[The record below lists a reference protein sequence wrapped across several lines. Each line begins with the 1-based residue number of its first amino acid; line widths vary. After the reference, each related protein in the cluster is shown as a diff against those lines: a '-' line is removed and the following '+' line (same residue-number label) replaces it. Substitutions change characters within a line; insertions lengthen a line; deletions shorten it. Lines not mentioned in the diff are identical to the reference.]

1 MMADFEALRRNMVD
15 CQLRTYDV
23 TDRRVLSAMA
33 KVPRE
38 VFVPEARR
46 EIAYIDQP
54 VDLGHGRA
62 LLPPMTVGR
71 MLQNLDLAEGAA
83 LLDVAGGTGYTAALA
98 AEMGA
103 KVTLFEPEAAL
114 HERARMALATVGHPD
129 VQITGMLPS
138 GRFDFILVNGACED
152 EPRDLMAM
160 LADGGRIVFVHGL
173 GRSGRVMLCQSS
185 HGVIGGRA
193 VFDAAAPALAAWRRK
208 AEFAL

>member
-23 TDRRVLSAMA
+23 TDRRVLSAMD

-38 VFVPEARR
+38 IFVPETRR
-46 EIAYIDQP
+46 EIAYIDQA

-62 LLPPMTVGR
+62 LLPPMTAGR
-71 MLQNLDLAEGAA
+71 MLQHLDVTEGAT
-83 LLDVAGGTGYTAALA
+83 LLDVGGATGYTSALA

-103 KVTLFEPEAAL
+103 KVVLFEPEPAL
-114 HERARMALATVGHPD
+114 HGPACEALEKAGRKEIEV
-129 VQITGMLPS
+129 TGTMP
-138 GRFDFILVNGACED
+138 GGPFDLILVNGACED
-152 EPRDLMAM
+152 EPRDLMAL
-160 LADGGRIVFVHGL
+160 LADGGRIVFVHGR